1 MRLREAHDGT
11 AAACLLPEGGP
22 SAHRIRGA
30 GARSV
35 AALLPA
41 GHCFHAGRI
50 CRSRRPPR
58 QRRRPLEAPG
68 TCGAEGRKAGRGRR
82 VWRRNACMR
91 VQHLPSIRSARD
103 LIALASHPSRVGLPL
118 RVLLKAAQSSSI
130 SASSVACVAA
140 WRQAEATWSGAQG
153 TDTLLRPRQKQRVSL
168 LFATRSRLRKL
179 EARASDAASV
189 TRLSTRVF
197 LGLPITAHACVPF
210 GSV

>member
-1 MRLREAHDGT
+1 MVEERQAE
-11 AAACLLPEGGP
+11 
-22 SAHRIRGA
+22 A
-30 GARSV
+30 GAF
-35 AALLPA
+35 
-41 GHCFHAGRI
+41 GG
-50 CRSRRPPR
+50 
-58 QRRRPLEAPG
+58 E
-68 TCGAEGRKAGRGRR
+68 
-82 VWRRNACMR
+82 MR
-91 VQHLPSIRSARD
+91 VVHARAASAPIRSARD

-130 SASSVACVAA
+130 SASPVACVAA

-168 LFATRSRLRKL
+168 LFATRLRKL

-210 GSV
+210 VSV